1 MLINSVKGV
10 VMTKL
15 DRKKVLLIGLDGAIP
30 GFVKKFSREGRLPTL
45 TKLMNEGFFAESLP
59 VPVCD
64 TPTNWT
70 TLLTGAWAGTHGVMS
85 FWVHLP
91 GEPLD
96 QTHPTLNTK
105 MCDVEHLWDVAERE
119 GKKFIMLNWPVSWP
133 PTTKGGIII
142 DGTGPGTPLW
152 KISNSN
158 VYATHP
164 PEGKPRLQRG
174 QESPLDLKPAEG
186 PALRD
191 SATRKWQNIPDSYSQ
206 PLEAT
211 IPLKGQ
217 VVYRWSEMGWQVQ
230 GMQKS
235 SHDSIAY
242 QLLIIDSNGKG
253 YDKVII
259 AREKDAK
266 NPVAVIEAGQWSEW
280 VYEIFSKS
288 ALLTEESGIEGSE
301 VEGVFRFKLVEL
313 SEDGKT
319 CTLYRTDIWTTKGW
333 SHPEHIAEEI
343 CREVRPFTEGMEL
356 PPGVATNR
364 GHWDIYFE
372 GLDSQVQWY
381 IDSAEYLVNR
391 YDDWDLLIAQIHV
404 QDGINHAISPEVY
417 PGYQNYDPDEAD
429 RCWELFAKSYEAV
442 DRMVGQMLERCAD
455 ESTLVAVVSDHGAIP
470 IIKGVRL
477 NAALARAGLM
487 TYKES
492 PNSRN
497 LVIDWSKTKVFP
509 RRTHIW
515 VNRIGR
521 DPDGIVTDAEYEKV
535 RDLTIKTLYE
545 MVDDETGECPVSL
558 VIRKEDAEMMGLWGG
573 KAGDLSYYLKPGYT
587 DASGNYA
594 NAEPDLIKK
603 SDIAP
608 INPGCAHHQ
617 YLPTARL
624 ELFSTRGIMLF
635 YGPGIKK
642 GYERSTAVW
651 TVDLTPTLAYYL
663 GIPAPKQSEG
673 KVIFDAFE
681 GKKSD

>member
-1 MLINSVKGV
+1 
-10 VMTKL
+10 MTKF

-91 GEPLD
+91 GEPLH

-119 GKKFIMLNWPVSWP
+119 DKKFIMLNWPVSWP

-186 PALRD
+186 PALRN
-191 SATRKWQNIPDSYSQ
+191 SATRKWQNIPNSYSQ

-242 QLLIIDSNGKG
+242 QLLVIDSYGKG

-266 NPVAVIEAGQWSEW
+266 NPVAVIEPGQWSEW
-280 VYEIFSKS
+280 VYEMFPKS
-288 ALLTEESGIEGSE
+288 ALLTEESGIEGDE

-313 SEDGKT
+313 SYDGKT

-333 SHPEHIAEEI
+333 SHPEHIADEI

-364 GHWDIYFE
+364 GHWDIYF
-372 GLDSQVQWY
+372 
-381 IDSAEYLVNR
+381 
-391 YDDWDLLIAQIHV
+391 
-404 QDGINHAISPEVY
+404 DG
-417 PGYQNYDPDEAD
+417 
-429 RCWELFAKSYEAV
+429 
-442 DRMVGQMLERCAD
+442 
-455 ESTLVAVVSDHGAIP
+455 
-470 IIKGVRL
+470 
-477 NAALARAGLM
+477 
-487 TYKES
+487 
-492 PNSRN
+492 
-497 LVIDWSKTKVFP
+497 
-509 RRTHIW
+509 
-515 VNRIGR
+515 
-521 DPDGIVTDAEYEKV
+521 
-535 RDLTIKTLYE
+535 
-545 MVDDETGECPVSL
+545 
-558 VIRKEDAEMMGLWGG
+558 
-573 KAGDLSYYLKPGYT
+573 
-587 DASGNYA
+587 
-594 NAEPDLIKK
+594 
-603 SDIAP
+603 
-608 INPGCAHHQ
+608 
-617 YLPTARL
+617 
-624 ELFSTRGIMLF
+624 
-635 YGPGIKK
+635 
-642 GYERSTAVW
+642 
-651 TVDLTPTLAYYL
+651 
-663 GIPAPKQSEG
+663 
-673 KVIFDAFE
+673 
-681 GKKSD
+681 